1 MARRVDYDKKIED
14 VKKKII
20 DKESQL
26 KALKKQLK
34 ELELAKGQDDMKELN
49 AYIQEC
55 NMTPAEILE
64 MLKNK

>member
-14 VKKKII
+14 IKKKIT
-20 DKESQL
+20 DKENQL
-26 KALKKQLK
+26 KALKKRLK
-34 ELELAKGQDDMKELN
+34 ELETAKGQDDMKELN

>member
-1 MARRVDYDKKIED
+1 MARRADYDKKIEA
-14 VKKKII
+14 VKKKIE

-26 KALKKQLK
+26 KALRKQLK
-34 ELELAKGQDDMKELN
+34 DLEAAKGQDDMKELN